1 MRDVFLWSREVL
13 WGRTALCRA
22 LPTARVSAGQRD
34 RYHQVL
40 CLGCPPGSLDIQN
53 FVGWPRH
60 RRGRLDIMRTIS
72 ILGGLRAWR
81 SWQRFARQDVGGH
94 RDQEE
99 RYHGMISWPMLF
111 GCLESVR
118 LPARQKNR
126 TLYSDGRQDYTP
138 GIRSMSGR
146 KFLINPQQDTCSG
159 YYAGK
164 NS

>member
-1 MRDVFLWSREVL
+1 MSLFSRLSRSMLAATGAEVCLIGLAITTVIDFFLWSREVL

-94 RDQEE
+94 RDQE
-99 RYHGMISWPMLF
+99 
-111 GCLESVR
+111 
-118 LPARQKNR
+118 
-126 TLYSDGRQDYTP
+126 
-138 GIRSMSGR
+138 
-146 KFLINPQQDTCSG
+146 
-159 YYAGK
+159 
-164 NS
+164 